1 MLKGFELMEKT
12 KEQLKKEIEQ
22 TRNEMLISG
31 KKRGLTATQT
41 VKLSKKLD
49 EQILLYQKMFLQEK

>member
-1 MLKGFELMEKT
+1 MEKT

>member
-1 MLKGFELMEKT
+1 VKGFELMRKT

-31 KKRGLTATQT
+31 EKRGLTATQT
-41 VKLSKKLD
+41 VRLSEKLD
-49 EQILLYQKMFLQEK
+49 EQIILYQKMFLQEK

>member
-1 MLKGFELMEKT
+1 MRKT

-31 KKRGLTATQT
+31 EKRGLTATQT
-41 VKLSKKLD
+41 VRLSEKLD
-49 EQILLYQKMFLQEK
+49 EQIILYQKMFLQEK